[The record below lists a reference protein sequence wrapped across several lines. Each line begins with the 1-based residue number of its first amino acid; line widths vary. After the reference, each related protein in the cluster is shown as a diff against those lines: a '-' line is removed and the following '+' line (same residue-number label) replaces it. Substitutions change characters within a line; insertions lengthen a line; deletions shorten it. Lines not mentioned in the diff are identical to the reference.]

1 MSEIKPKHKD
11 IEHAST
17 VIECK
22 NDSEVFYVLSW
33 CTDMGKEFPSWMW
46 ERFNSPICLS
56 VNGSL
61 VGFTKL
67 MDRAL
72 YYMLF
77 NEFAIKKDVEL
88 AKFKAETNNTQ

>member
-1 MSEIKPKHKD
+1 MGKIKVKHKD
-11 IEHAST
+11 IEHGST
-17 VIECK
+17 VIECT

-33 CTDMGKEFPSWMW
+33 CTDMGKQFPSWMW

-56 VNGSL
+56 VNGKF

-72 YYMLF
+72 YYMPF
-77 NEFAIKKDVEL
+77 SEFATKKEAELIKLQSK
-88 AKFKAETNNTQ
+88 Q